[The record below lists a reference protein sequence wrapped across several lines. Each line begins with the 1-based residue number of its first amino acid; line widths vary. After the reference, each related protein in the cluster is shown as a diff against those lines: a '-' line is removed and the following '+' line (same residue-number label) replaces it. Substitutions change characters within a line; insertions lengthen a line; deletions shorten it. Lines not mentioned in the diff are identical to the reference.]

1 MTSGR
6 TLLARGE
13 DADVF
18 AIDDTRVLR
27 RYRRRAVPERE
38 VAIMRYVRERGYP
51 APRVIDVSGDTAAG
65 FPRQRG
71 RRGPASGPSS
81 GERDALAARPSG
93 D

>member
-51 APRVIDVSGDTAAG
+51 
-65 FPRQRG
+65 
-71 RRGPASGPSS
+71 RRESS
-81 GERDALAARPSG
+81 T
-93 D
+93 